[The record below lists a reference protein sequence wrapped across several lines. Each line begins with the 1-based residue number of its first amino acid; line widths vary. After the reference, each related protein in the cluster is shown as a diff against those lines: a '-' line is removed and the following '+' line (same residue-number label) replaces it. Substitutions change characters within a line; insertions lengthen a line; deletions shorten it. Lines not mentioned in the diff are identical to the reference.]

1 MNEFDWN
8 QARAFRVT
16 VEAGSLS
23 AAARRLGLTQP
34 TLSRQ
39 VAALEDRL
47 GVTLFERVGKTL
59 VLTGAGT
66 DLYDHVKAMGAA
78 ADAMALA
85 ATGQAET
92 VEGTVRVSATDIL
105 AVYLLPAVLGR
116 IRALAPRLSIELV
129 SSNAISDLRR
139 READIAIRH
148 VRPEQPDLI
157 ARLVRETG
165 GHVYASRGWVERHG
179 MPTGPADLAGADFI
193 GFDQTERLVAY
204 LREWGLPV
212 TTANIRLMSEN
223 SVAVW
228 QMVRLGLGV
237 GVMMREIAEMTP
249 GIVPLLPDHPPAP
262 VPIWLVSHRELRT
275 SRRIRIVFDAL
286 AEALAVAPA
295 PGAAM
300 DMVPPAGTAM
310 DMVPR
315 PE

>member
-8 QARAFRVT
+8 QARAFRAT

-39 VAALEDRL
+39 VAALEEKL

-92 VEGTVRVSATDIL
+92 VEGTVRVSATGIL

-179 MPTGPADLAGADFI
+179 MPAGPADLARADFI

-249 GIVPLLPDHPPAP
+249 DIVPLLPDHPPAP

-286 AEALAVAPA
+286 AEALAFAPA

-300 DMVPPAGTAM
+300 DMVPPPGAAM
-310 DMVPR
+310 DMMPR

>member
-8 QARAFRVT
+8 QARAFRAT

-92 VEGTVRVSATDIL
+92 VEGTVRVSATDIF

-157 ARLVRETG
+157 ARLVRESG

-179 MPTGPADLAGADFI
+179 MPAGPADLAGADFI

-228 QMVRLGLGV
+228 QMVRRGLGV

-249 GIVPLLPDHPPAP
+249 DIVPLLPDHPPAP

-286 AEALAVAPA
+286 AEALADAPA
-295 PGAAM
+295 PGPAM
-300 DMVPPAGTAM
+300 DMVPPA
-310 DMVPR
+310 
-315 PE
+315 E